1 MRFSNLRAFL
11 LSLALLLSAAHASAA
26 PAPQSDALSLG
37 SPKARVVVEEY
48 ASLSCVHCA
57 HFNNE
62 VFPAFKKKYIDTG
75 KVRYILHEF
84 LTPPE
89 NVSGVGF
96 IVARCAGPTKY
107 FAVVDDFFHRQ
118 ATIYETQDLR
128 TSLLALGVKFGMN
141 EAAINACLENPAYTD
156 ALNARVKVAVD
167 KGINSTPTFVIN
179 GVKAPEGT
187 MRLDQLDKLIAAAGK
202 ARR

>member
-1 MRFSNLRAFL
+1 MRAYL
-11 LSLALLLSAAHASAA
+11 LSLALLLTAAHASAA
-26 PAPQSDALSLG
+26 PAAKSDALSLG
-37 SPKARVVVEEY
+37 NPKARIVVEEY

-62 VFPAFKKKYIDTG
+62 VFPGFKTKYIDSG
-75 KVRYILHEF
+75 KVRYVLHEF

-89 NVSGVGF
+89 NVAGVGF
-96 IVARCAGPTKY
+96 IIARCAGPAKY

-128 TSLLALGVKFGMN
+128 GPLMALGAKFGMD
-141 EAAINACLENPAYTD
+141 EAAINACLENPAYAD
-156 ALNARVKVAVD
+156 ALNARVKVAID

-179 GVKAPEGT
+179 GLNAPEGT
-187 MRLDQLDKLIAAAGK
+187 MRMDQLDKLIAAAGK
-202 ARR
+202 KKR